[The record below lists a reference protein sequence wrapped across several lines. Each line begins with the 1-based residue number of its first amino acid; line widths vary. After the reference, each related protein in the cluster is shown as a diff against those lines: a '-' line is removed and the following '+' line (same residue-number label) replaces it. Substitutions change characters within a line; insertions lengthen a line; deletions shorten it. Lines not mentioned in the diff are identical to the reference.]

1 MKNTFG
7 QSVAITLFGES
18 HGQAIGAVLD
28 GLAPGIKIDEDY
40 IRTRLSLRSARSNI
54 STPRSETDQFKF
66 VSGIHNGVTTGTPIG
81 IIIPN
86 MDIRS
91 KDYQR
96 TEHLLRP
103 GHADYAAYT
112 KYHGYQD
119 IRGGGHFSGRITA
132 ALVCAGAICMYAL
145 EQKNIFIGTH
155 IKECA
160 GISDDTFVDFRQNAS
175 ALKQQVKDVSTKLF
189 PVLNNAKGELMQQAI
204 LNAKKESDSVG
215 GILETCVLG
224 IDAGLGEPWFDTL
237 ESIIAH
243 GLFSIPAVKGVSF
256 GLGFDFAVRKGSQ
269 VNDSPVMLDGK
280 ITFLSNYNGGINGGI
295 SNGMPL
301 LYQTVIKPTSS
312 ISKPQPT
319 VDILQKKNAILE
331 IHGRH
336 DPAIVHRA
344 REVVNAMTALI
355 LCDVYA
361 LRYGTD
367 WIVNEI

>member
-28 GLAPGIKIDEDY
+28 GLAPGIKIDEAY

-54 STPRSETDQFKF
+54 STPRSETDQFEF
-66 VSGIHNGVTTGTPIG
+66 VSGIHNGITTGTPIG
-81 IIIPN
+81 IVIPN
-86 MDIRS
+86 MDTRS
-91 KDYQR
+91 KDYQI

-103 GHADYAAYT
+103 GHADYTAYT

-132 ALVCAGAICMYAL
+132 ALVCAGAICMHAL

-160 GISDDTFVDFRQNAS
+160 GISDDSFADYRQNS
-175 ALKQQVKDVSTKLF
+175 PELKQQVKDVSVKVF
-189 PVLNNAKGELMQQAI
+189 PVINNVKGELMQQAI
-204 LNAKKESDSVG
+204 LDAKNESDSVG

-237 ESIIAH
+237 ESILAH

-256 GLGFDFAVRKGSQ
+256 GLGFDFADKKGSQ
-269 VNDSPVMLDGK
+269 VNDSPVIHDGN
-280 ITFLSNYNGGINGGI
+280 IAFLSNHNGGINGGI

-301 LYQTVIKPTSS
+301 LYQTAIKPTSS

-319 VDILQKKNAILE
+319 IDILQKKNTTLE

-367 WIVNEI
+367 WIAK

>member
-28 GLAPGIKIDEDY
+28 GLAPGIKIDEAY

-54 STPRSETDQFKF
+54 STPRSETDQFEL
-66 VSGIHNGVTTGTPIG
+66 VSGIHNGITTGTPIG
-81 IIIPN
+81 ILIPN
-86 MDIRS
+86 MDTRS
-91 KDYQR
+91 QDYRR

-103 GHADYAAYT
+103 GHADYTAYT

-132 ALVCAGAICMYAL
+132 ALVCAGAICMHAL

-160 GISDDTFVDFRQNAS
+160 GISDDSFADYPENA
-175 ALKQQVKDVSTKLF
+175 AELEQQVKDISIKLF
-189 PVLNNAKGELMQQAI
+189 PVLNDAKGELMQQAI
-204 LNAKKESDSVG
+204 LAAKEESDSVG

-237 ESIIAH
+237 ESILAH

-256 GLGFDFAVRKGSQ
+256 GLGFEFAGKKGSQ
-269 VNDSPVMLDGK
+269 VNDSPVLNDGD
-280 ITFLSNYNGGINGGI
+280 ITFSSNHNGGINGGI

-312 ISKPQPT
+312 ISKPQST
-319 VDILQKKNAILE
+319 VDILQKKNAIIE
-331 IHGRH
+331 IQGRH

-355 LCDVYA
+355 LCDIYA

-367 WIVNEI
+367 WIAN